1 MRSDVPIQIVE
12 QHIRRFF
19 AGHDITKHTWLL
31 GPVPDAM
38 PEFQVLCAGPGPR
51 TGCWTYLSLGASTI
65 SHDETGLL
73 EFFVVAPDNILKME
87 IAAASGNLD
96 TLRIASHSLKSNGR
110 DFGAVDLA
118 NLCQRLE
125 QACKSGAVS
134 DAVGQV
140 AAIAAAFAAA
150 KSSLKKL
157 VAGNE

>member
-1 MRSDVPIQIVE
+1 MRDANIDESAIA
-12 QHIRRFF
+12 R
-19 AGHDITKHTWLL
+19 LL
-31 GPVPDAM
+31 GVIGGD
-38 PEFQVLCAGPGPR
+38 Q
-51 TGCWTYLSLGASTI
+51 
-65 SHDETGLL
+65 DDLL
-73 EFFVVAPDNILKME
+73 ELLNEFFVVAPDNLLKME
-87 IAAASGNLD
+87 RAAASGNLD

-140 AAIAAAFAAA
+140 AAITDAFAAA
-150 KSSLKKL
+150 KASLKKL